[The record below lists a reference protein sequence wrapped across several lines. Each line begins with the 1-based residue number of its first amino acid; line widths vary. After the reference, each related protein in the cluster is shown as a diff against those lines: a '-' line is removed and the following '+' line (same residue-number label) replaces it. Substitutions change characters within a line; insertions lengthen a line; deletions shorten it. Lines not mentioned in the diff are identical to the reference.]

1 MEPIQIQDNFRPKVV
16 AFLCNWC
23 SYAGADNA
31 GISRLKS
38 PANILPIRIM
48 CSGRVSPE
56 MILRTFR
63 SGADGVMVLGCH
75 IGDCHYINANH
86 RTVKR
91 LPLLKNLIGY
101 MGINPE
107 RFTLD
112 WVSSAEAPKF
122 ARVTSKFV
130 ATIQE
135 LGPIA
140 EELSVEQMFVTAE
153 LVNQAAA
160 ELVEV

>member
-1 MEPIQIQDNFRPKVV
+1 MSESFEPRIV

-31 GISRLKS
+31 GIARMPS
-38 PANILPIRIM
+38 PANVLPIRVM

-56 MILRTFR
+56 MILRAFR
-63 SGADGVMVLGCH
+63 SGADGVLVLGCH
-75 IGDCHYINANH
+75 IGDCHYISGNH

-91 LPLLKNLIGY
+91 VPLVRQLLGY
-101 MGINPE
+101 VGVNPD
-107 RFTLD
+107 RLRLD

-122 ARVTSKFV
+122 TKVTQEFV
-130 ATIQE
+130 ETVRA

-140 EELSVEQMFVTAE
+140 EEVGVEQSIR
-153 LVNQAAA
+153 
-160 ELVEV
+160 